1 MLQRQQ
7 GRSSAAH
14 ERYPGWANI
23 SYAATQS
30 NHDAILA
37 VLSRVLPSRGL
48 VLEVASGT
56 GEHATYIASHLPGIV
71 WQPSDPD
78 PSLRASIA
86 AWRDVDGSTNVA
98 VPLDLDARDDPWPIT
113 AADAIVCINLI
124 HVAPWAACLGVLGG
138 AGRILPPGGSL
149 YFYGAFRVD
158 GRHTA
163 PSNEAF
169 DRGLRGHDPDW
180 GVRDLE
186 IVAAEAAVH
195 GLVLVE
201 TVDMPRD
208 NLSVIFRK
216 N

>member
-1 MLQRQQ
+1 MN
-7 GRSSAAH
+7 SSFDA
-14 ERYPGWANI
+14 RI
-23 SYAATQS
+23 SYMATQS
-30 NHDAILA
+30 NREAILA
-37 VLSRVLPSRGL
+37 VLRRVLPPSGL

-56 GEHATYIASHLPGIV
+56 GEHAAYFAAQLPGIA

-78 PSLRASIA
+78 SGLRASIA
-86 AWRDVDGSTNVA
+86 AWRDVDVPTNLA
-98 VPLDLDARDDPWPIT
+98 APLDLDVRDDPWPIA

-124 HVAPWAACLGVLGG
+124 HIAPWAACLGVLSG
-138 AGRILPPGGSL
+138 AGRLLAPGRAL

-163 PSNEAF
+163 SSNEAF
-169 DRGLRGHDPDW
+169 DRGLRSHDPEW

-186 IVAAEAAVH
+186 SVTAEAAIH
-195 GLVLVE
+195 GLVLAE

-216 N
+216 V